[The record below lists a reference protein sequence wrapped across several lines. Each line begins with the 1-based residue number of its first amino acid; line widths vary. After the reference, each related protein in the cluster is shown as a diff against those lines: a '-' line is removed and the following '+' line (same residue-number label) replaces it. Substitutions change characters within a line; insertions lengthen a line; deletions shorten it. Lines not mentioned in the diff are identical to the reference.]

1 MKKKLTLKAE
11 VQRTIKLLIVT
22 LAVLIVILSG
32 VFLFQ
37 TSITAQ
43 KGYLLEQVR
52 KMNDRLKNV
61 AENLKTSVTEASS
74 SKTFENNKKLKDMEP
89 PKPED
94 SNYLLPKDND

>member
-11 VQRTIKLLIVT
+11 VERTIKLLIIT
-22 LAVLIVILSG
+22 LAVLIIVLSG
-32 VFLFQ
+32 AFLFQ

-52 KMNDRLKNV
+52 KMNDELKNV
-61 AENLKTSVTEASS
+61 SEDLKTNVTEASS
-74 SKTFENNKKLKDMEP
+74 SKSFENNNKLKDMEA
-89 PKPED
+89 PKPEN